1 MKFTTVFLRAAGK
14 KSWQSLVKLARAEDI
29 GERRHLRISNY
40 CNMAELT
47 TFATRW
53 RTLRLKWQR
62 CLSVVVS
69 HVIQSITYPPV
80 DVVVNTRPFQN
91 L

>member
-14 KSWQSLVKLARAEDI
+14 NGWQWLVKLARAEDI
-29 GERRHLRISNY
+29 GERRHLRFSNF

-53 RTLRLKWQR
+53 RAVRLKWQR

-69 HVIQSITYPPV
+69 HVIH
-80 DVVVNTRPFQN
+80 VVSNIR
-91 L
+91 